1 MATVRVNTSAVRALQ
16 KELKDLTEFP
26 VEGFKVMISEKEN
39 LFIWDVA
46 IFGPPM
52 TLYEGGYFKARLRFP
67 EDYPYSPPTMHF
79 LSKMYHPN
87 IYESGEVC
95 ISILHTPGDD
105 PQSGEL
111 PSERWNP
118 TQNVRTI
125 LLSVISLL
133 NEPNINSAAHVDAS
147 VAYRK
152 WKESNGAED
161 EYERVVR
168 SLVRATHEEA
178 EKDRVVVPT
187 TLEDYCVSGRS
198 ASKAFYH
205 QSGDVDDLSDY
216 DASNEYYGSDED
228 DDEESTP
235 IDRNEDESVKSIEE
249 RSYLSQVIDSTAKEP
264 CSSKSENISQT
275 TLNSSLDPSELSRVI
290 DHRTS
295 SEFNRVTSATSNTA
309 FSQIFFSKI
318 KSTTAVQRHKI
329 LSFYLCVRSNKCLS
343 LSKELRFHA

>member
-1 MATVRVNTSAVRALQ
+1 MESNTKCQ
-16 KELKDLTEFP
+16 
-26 VEGFKVMISEKEN
+26 
-39 LFIWDVA
+39 
-46 IFGPPM
+46 
-52 TLYEGGYFKARLRFP
+52 
-67 EDYPYSPPTMHF
+67 
-79 LSKMYHPN
+79 
-87 IYESGEVC
+87 VC
-95 ISILHTPGDD
+95 ITFINFV
-105 PQSGEL
+105 
-111 PSERWNP
+111 RY
-118 TQNVRTI
+118 RTI

-295 SEFNRVTSATSNTA
+295 SEFNRVTSAT
-309 FSQIFFSKI
+309 
-318 KSTTAVQRHKI
+318 VQRHKI